1 MCDGEG
7 CSLAHRAARNANPSV
22 LQFLVE
28 GKGLSISACNNVYK
42 TPLHE
47 SCNAGLA
54 ANARL
59 LLHLKAA
66 INVRKGNGWTPLM
79 YAAKSGQGDLVHL
92 LVASKAEV
100 EARNKEQSTALTLA
114 TRAGQTAAIAELV
127 EAKADVRL
135 NRIVFGLS
143 QSNNQMG
150 VILVCCRCGVVVI
163 CSVTV
168 IALHAAA
175 AQVNTQTRTRR
186 TPLHSAIAAGH
197 TGCVRALLA
206 GKADIC
212 LQDGMGNTPVHE
224 CASHGQTEVLELI
237 VETQNILIR
246 RRERQEQQQKVNE
259 AQGQPPARG
268 VLKARG
274 DYATSS
280 GGAALAHATGTEI
293 SPGARVA
300 QWSSDTERTPG
311 TWRAYPHSGEVWLRT
326 MMRVRDAVGQL
337 PLHAAAVN
345 GCVGILDRLLAVLR
359 TNPDSDQTEA
369 EGGEEFLGSA
379 VAMLNSVDST
389 GCTPL
394 HLAAVQGHA
403 ACVYRLVEAGADLEA
418 RTPPPGSRTALHCAA
433 GWGKLGTVRA
443 LVSLKCDLSAT
454 DGAGHTALEVAKRGH
469 AYSAKGA
476 RGWTNAEAGNLPAI
490 ATLLEVAATALEPVP
505 PPEDADHPQEA
516 RR

>member
-1 MCDGEG
+1 
-7 CSLAHRAARNANPSV
+7 
-22 LQFLVE
+22 
-28 GKGLSISACNNVYK
+28 
-42 TPLHE
+42 
-47 SCNAGLA
+47 
-54 ANARL
+54 
-59 LLHLKAA
+59 
-66 INVRKGNGWTPLM
+66 M

-92 LVASKAEV
+92 LVESKAEV

-114 TRAGQTAAIAELV
+114 TRAGQTAAIIELV
-127 EAKADVRL
+127 EAKAD
-135 NRIVFGLS
+135 
-143 QSNNQMG
+143 
-150 VILVCCRCGVVVI
+150 
-163 CSVTV
+163 
-168 IALHAAA
+168 
-175 AQVNTQTRTRR
+175 VNTQTRTRR

-246 RRERQEQQQKVNE
+246 RRLRQEQQQSGNNAREQPPPEGILNARSGYIASTDSPAMAQAAGTELRPE
-259 AQGQPPARG
+259 AQASQ
-268 VLKARG
+268 
-274 DYATSS
+274 
-280 GGAALAHATGTEI
+280 
-293 SPGARVA
+293 
-300 QWSSDTERTPG
+300 SSDTGLTFE
-311 TWRAYPHSGEVWLRT
+311 TWQAFPHSGEVWLRT
-326 MMRVRDAVGQL
+326 MMRIRDAVGQL

-359 TNPDSDQTEA
+359 ANPDDQTEA
-369 EGGEEFLGSA
+369 EGREDFLGGA
-379 VAMLNSVDST
+379 IAMLSSVDST

-403 ACVYRLVEAGADLEA
+403 ACVYRLVEARADLEA

-433 GWGKLGTVRA
+433 GWGKLGAVRA

-476 RGWTNAEAGNLPAI
+476 RGWTNAEAGHLPAI

-516 RR
+516 RRS